1 MTYDTPLSPGK
12 SAGLVGIKVG
22 KSQQGDSRC
31 SSARS
36 SCEFALRRVD
46 TSPIIWYI
54 TALRNSVYDEKIRRL
69 LSSFACLFS
78 VNCVVLKF
86 PALSLISSLCYL
98 SFCWRF

>member
-54 TALRNSVYDEKIRRL
+54 TALRNSVYDEKLGDYCL
-69 LSSFACLFS
+69 LLRACL
-78 VNCVVLKF
+78 V
-86 PALSLISSLCYL
+86 
-98 SFCWRF
+98 